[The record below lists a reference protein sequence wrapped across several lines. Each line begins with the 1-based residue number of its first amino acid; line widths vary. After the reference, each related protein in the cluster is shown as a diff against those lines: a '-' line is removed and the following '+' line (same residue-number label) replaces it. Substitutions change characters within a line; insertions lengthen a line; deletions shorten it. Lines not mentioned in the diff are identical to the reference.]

1 MFIDSESNQGISS
14 FADENF
20 LNHPGFIGGTWWKDT
35 FNPKKAEA
43 ERYDAEKAKQKS
55 NCPYEAGDSCVDLK
69 DCKDYFQGLYNK
81 NTGNSRVPKRIRK
94 AASHHMG
101 KVNTLMNARDC
112 DVTTTVTSSI
122 DQSQSQVDDKNQEL
136 QQIRDDIQNIISSTN
151 TEKEQVFQTAQ
162 GMIND
167 AAAKAAAE
175 KKQMYMIGGGVA
187 ALLLVVLILK
197 K

>member
-1 MFIDSESNQGISS
+1 MFIDSEQNSSWSNMTQSDDGYM
-14 FADENF
+14 
-20 LNHPGFIGGTWWKDT
+20 NHPGWLKD
-35 FNPKKAEA
+35 FFQPKKAES
-43 ERYDAEKAKQKS
+43 ERYDEEYAKQKER
-55 NCPYEAGDSCVDLK
+55 CDYAAGDSCVDLK

-94 AASHHMG
+94 ASNAHMG
-101 KVNTLMNARDC
+101 KVNTLMDARDC
-112 DVTTTVTSSI
+112 DVETTVTSAI
-122 DQSQSQVDDKNQEL
+122 DTSYTQVDDKNQEL

-151 TEKEQVFQTAQ
+151 TEKDEVFQTAQ

-167 AAAKAAAE
+167 AATKAAAE

-187 ALLLVVLILK
+187 ALLLVVLIIK